1 MHVQKFALVR
11 NMHTVFYNSFHF
23 TVSSHVCC
31 FLFILILKCSTQLQR
46 HAQSNPVASG
56 WPSSSRPSVQRPASL
71 LVSLP
76 WPPASLRDPSS
87 EMLCSMLVCNTLAAI
102 LWPQCTYVSF
112 SGRSTTRAYV
122 STNFDCDGTTNSI
135 QTPIIHFYCYLS
147 FIQFTWIVLPIMNCG
162 IKMHCAHHFILVH
175 QFVIL

>member
-1 MHVQKFALVR
+1 
-11 NMHTVFYNSFHF
+11 MHTVFYNSFHF
-23 TVSSHVCC
+23 MISSPVCC
-31 FLFILILKCSTQLQR
+31 FLIILIPKCSTQLQR

-71 LVSLP
+71 RVSLP
-76 WPPASLRDPSS
+76 WPPVSLRASSTSLLHMEKQQES
-87 EMLCSMLVCNTLAAI
+87 EMLCSSEVADYVCQFVI

-135 QTPIIHFYCYLS
+135 KTPTIHF
-147 FIQFTWIVLPIMNCG
+147 
-162 IKMHCAHHFILVH
+162 
-175 QFVIL
+175 